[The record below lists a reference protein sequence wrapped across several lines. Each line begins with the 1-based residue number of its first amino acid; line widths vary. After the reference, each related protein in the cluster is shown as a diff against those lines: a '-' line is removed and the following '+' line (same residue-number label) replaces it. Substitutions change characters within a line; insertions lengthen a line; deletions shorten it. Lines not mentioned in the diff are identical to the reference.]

1 MRTNLRNVI
10 TNLRNVRTNL
20 RNVRTYGINLDLFFW
35 PVLYLGDSASDDV
48 TGCRGDQVGGE
59 DLYVV
64 CSFFVPFHVKLP
76 EMSIKQEES
85 CWTTAVSKRI
95 LLIWKAAF
103 KRKIIPVLEN
113 PPKKRS
119 YPVPKTLRKLII
131 IVVAQAVQ
139 CLDIQ
144 VTSNPSNA
152 EATFVQSTKT
162 QKI

>member
-1 MRTNLRNVI
+1 MA
-10 TNLRNVRTNL
+10 NL

-76 EMSIKQEES
+76 EQEDS

-95 LLIWKAAF
+95 LLIWRAAF

-131 IVVAQAVQ
+131 IVVAQAVWST
-139 CLDIQ
+139 DIQ
-144 VTSNPSNA
+144 VTFNPSNA
-152 EATFVQSTKT
+152 EATFVQSTRT
-162 QKI
+162 QKF